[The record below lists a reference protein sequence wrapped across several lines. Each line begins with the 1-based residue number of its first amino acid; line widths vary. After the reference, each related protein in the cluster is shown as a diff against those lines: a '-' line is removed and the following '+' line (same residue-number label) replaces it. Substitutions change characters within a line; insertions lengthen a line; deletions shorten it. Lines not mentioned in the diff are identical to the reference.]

1 VRRLTKPQ
9 HRVIASDDT
18 VLVIGRPGTG
28 KTTCGLLKA
37 LAKVEAGLAPH
48 QRVLFLSFSNAAV
61 QRIQATIRGNVRA
74 EDAQHLDVTTF
85 HALSYRILRSH
96 GRLAGVRGAVSVHLP
111 EQIRALKATFAGDA
125 RSELNRL
132 ERDGRL
138 PFGRF
143 VPLVVQLL
151 DRHPSIRDAYAAK
164 FPLIIVDEFQDTADE
179 EVKLLAA
186 LAEVSQVVCLGD
198 PEQRIFE
205 FREGV
210 APDRLER
217 FQREHRPQVV
227 TLTRNHRS
235 GSCDLTTYAKAA
247 LGDSSVTGIQSVT
260 VLRYKKADQQADHIK
275 RAIFIAE
282 RKARG
287 KKKRQPVTVAVM
299 GISNRFVGR
308 ISEHIGNPSDGFEA
322 SLRHRVL
329 VLSDELAAG
338 WSVAFKALEHGPTRD
353 VDETTA
359 GVLEQVAQF
368 NFGVQRS
375 PNHDRGRKLMEW
387 AEALRQ
393 GALSKKA
400 KSVFKLRDGLASL
413 GTNWTGDPHTD
424 VQRVRHLLKE
434 SGAHFS
440 RIVGVLN
447 LRMPVGPGEPAT
459 GPLAELFASTGSYY
473 GASAIGDEVLLRE
486 RLLDGTR
493 SSGGRTLMTL
503 HKCKGKEFDAV
514 VIVDGMFSDTM
525 VLREEQDA
533 IAQPRSRRL
542 LHVALTR
549 ARKHAVIVTPRWPP
563 NPILP
568 AGL

>member
-1 VRRLTKPQ
+1 VRSLTKKQ
-9 HRVIASDDT
+9 ERVIGST
-18 VLVIGRPGTG
+18 ETLLVIGRPGTG

-37 LAKVEAGLAPH
+37 LDRVQAGLAPH

-61 QRIQATIRGNVRA
+61 QRIQATIRGSVRL
-74 EDAQHLDVTTF
+74 EDARHLEVTTF
-85 HALSYRILRSH
+85 HALAYRILRSH

-111 EQIRALKATFAGDA
+111 EQIRTLEATFEGDSA
-125 RSELNRL
+125 AELRRL
-132 ERDGRL
+132 EKDGRL

-143 VPLVVQLL
+143 VPLLVRLFE
-151 DRHPSIRDAYAAK
+151 RHPSILDAYAARY
-164 FPLIIVDEFQDTADE
+164 PLIIVDEFQDTSDE
-179 EVKLLAA
+179 EVEMLAS
-186 LAEVSQVVCLGD
+186 LADVSQVVCLGD

-210 APDRLER
+210 AADRLER
-217 FQREHRPQVV
+217 FQQDHHPVVV
-227 TLTRNHRS
+227 TLKRNHRS
-235 GSCDLTTYAKAA
+235 GGCDLTTYAKAVLA
-247 LGDSSVTGIQSVT
+247 GAPVSGVDSVT
-260 VLRYKKADQQADHIK
+260 VLRYQKADQQADYIK
-275 RAIFIAE
+275 KAIFIAE

-287 KKKRQPVTVAVM
+287 KKKRHPVSVAVM

-308 ISEHIGNPSDGFEA
+308 ISEQIGNPSDMFDA

-338 WSVAFKALEHGPTRD
+338 WAVAFKALEHGPGRD
-353 VDETTA
+353 INSSTA
-359 GVLEQVAQF
+359 DVLELVAQF

-375 PNHDRGRKLMEW
+375 PNHDRGRKLTEW
-387 AEALRQ
+387 ADALRR
-393 GALSKKA
+393 GTLSRRA
-400 KSVFKLRDGLASL
+400 KGVYQLRDGLSSL
-413 GTNWTGDPHTD
+413 GASWTGDPQKD
-424 VQRVRHLLKE
+424 VLRVRRLLQD
-434 SGAHFS
+434 SGAHFK

-459 GPLAELFASTGSYY
+459 GPLAELFASIGSYE

-514 VIVDGMFSDTM
+514 VVVDGMYNDTM
-525 VLREEQDA
+525 ILREEHDA
-533 IAQPRSRRL
+533 SAQPRSRRL